1 MKKKI
6 AEITGITEIVNDMCP
21 NNCVG
26 YTGPYATLD
35 QCPTCDEPR
44 YTSPAGIPKPQRSFT
59 TFPIGPQIQ
68 ARYRSPSSAREMR
81 FRDGRMASILAELE
95 ESGKLDE
102 ITDIYEGYD
111 FCDAVKR
118 GLLGSN
124 DVALIFSMDGAQ
136 LYEHKASNCWIYI
149 WILVDVSPNK
159 RYKKRFVLPGAIIPG
174 PNKPKNVDSFLF
186 PGLHHVAALQNEGL
200 VIWDASRK
208 TTFISRPF
216 ILLAEAD
223 AIGAPDLTGYVGH
236 HGKHGCR
243 NGCRRPGRR
252 KPAASHYY
260 SVCLKPDGYNEDG
273 CDADD
278 YEPSD
283 LVIASPADY
292 EKDVES
298 LRDSPSQRIYEQR
311 RLETGI
317 SKPSIFLG
325 ISPHHRLSIPGLF
338 PGDIMHL
345 FGLNIPD
352 LLTKLWR
359 GTMECDVK
367 NGDNKA
373 SWDWVCLTGDV
384 WKQHGVDVANAS
396 RFMPGFFDRPPR
408 NPAEKISSG
417 YKCWEFLNWIYGLA
431 PAMLYTV
438 LPLPYW
444 KNYCKFVAGVRTIYR
459 KRTLDVQRQEAHV
472 YFSDFV
478 YEFESLY
485 VQRKVSRMHFCPQCL
500 HALLH
505 TPLETYRIGPLICSS
520 QFPIER
526 AIGDLGSEIRQ
537 PSNPYANLTQR
548 ALRRAQVNGLKAM
561 FPHLDPTP
569 PIVSPQMPHHDL
581 GGGLALLHP
590 REDRSRDVLDS
601 ECHAIAAYIDSE
613 TGHSNAAAKEKW
625 LDSPAVQRWARLRL
639 PNGTICRSSWRE
651 TARTQQS
658 RTARNVK
665 VRLLIK
671 FTG

>member
-1 MKKKI
+1 MIFLVSGHNKMIHLRSLANAASPSVPEILDETSHIEQVQNTLKFIHALESNLQLADDNLDAETLRHLSDPPKAPPILTPDETLSVKLFLADTNGSDKIYNDAHSAIIERHPGDNVLLLYQVKKKI
-6 AEITGITEIVNDMCP
+6 AEIMGIMEIVNDMCP

-26 YTGPYATLD
+26 YTGPYAMLD
-35 QCPTCDEPR
+35 PCLTCDEPR
-44 YTSPAGIPKPQRSFT
+44 YTSPA
-59 TFPIGPQIQ
+59 
-68 ARYRSPSSAREMR
+68 ARYRSPSSAHEMQ

-111 FCDAVKR
+111 FW
-118 GLLGSN
+118 SN
-124 DVALIFSMDGAQ
+124 D

-149 WILVDVSPNK
+149 WILID
-159 RYKKRFVLPGAIIPG
+159 KRFILPGAIIPG

-186 PGLHHVAALQNEGL
+186 PGLHHGL
-200 VIWDASRK
+200 VIWDASCN
-208 TTFISRPF
+208 TTFISCPF

-223 AIGAPDLTGYVGH
+223 AIGAPDLTGY
-236 HGKHGCR
+236 
-243 NGCRRPGRR
+243 
-252 KPAASHYY
+252 PAASHYY

-273 CDADD
+273 CNADD

-283 LVIASPADY
+283 LD
-292 EKDVES
+292 
-298 LRDSPSQRIYEQR
+298 RIYEQR
-311 RLETGI
+311 RLKTGI
-317 SKPSIFLG
+317 LKLSIFLG

-345 FGLNIPD
+345 FGLNIPN

-367 NGDNKA
+367 NSDNKA
-373 SWDWVCLTGDV
+373 SWDW
-384 WKQHGVDVANAS
+384 KQHGVDVVNAS
-396 RFMPGFFDRPPR
+396 HFMPGFFDCPPR
-408 NPAEKISSG
+408 NPTEKISSR

-431 PAMLYTV
+431 PAMLYT
-438 LPLPYW
+438 
-444 KNYCKFVAGVRTIYR
+444 NYCKFIAGRTV
-459 KRTLDVQRQEAHV
+459 DMQRQEAHV
-472 YFSDFV
+472 YFSDFI

-505 TPLETYRIGPLICSS
+505 TPLETYRIRPLICSS
-520 QFPIER
+520 QFPIEH

-537 PSNPYANLTQR
+537 PSNPYANLTQC

-581 GGGLALLHP
+581 RGGLALLHP
-590 REDRSRDVLDS
+590 REDQSRDVLDS
-601 ECHAIAAYIDSE
+601 ECHAIAAYINSE
-613 TGHSNAAAKEKW
+613 TGHSNTAAKEKW
-625 LDSPAVQRWARLRL
+625 LDSPAMQ
-639 PNGTICRSSWRE
+639 
-651 TARTQQS
+651 
-658 RTARNVK
+658 
-665 VRLLIK
+665 
-671 FTG
+671 